1 MKISRNIKTAD
12 LIDALHRCFDVTS
25 ENSCIGCPMNRV
37 ECIVPYCS
45 QLIAAEAARRL
56 EEYTDR
62 CARYAEEIAVLKAAS
77 KSNEGGLSVE
87 KLIYEFTVNHDGKL
101 VIAAETND
109 DNGRILKIA
118 AYDANGVQRSVGS
131 MLAHASAPTEHE
143 VDELRSC
150 LKESIADVVTLEE
163 GK

>member
-1 MKISRNIKTAD
+1 MKNSRNIKTVD
-12 LIDALHRCFDVTS
+12 LIEALRRCFDVTS

-45 QLIAAEAARRL
+45 QQIGVEAANRL
-56 EEYTDR
+56 EEYTNR

-77 KSNEGGLSVE
+77 KSNEDGLSVE
-87 KLIYEFTVNHDGKL
+87 KMIYEFTVNHDGKL

-109 DNGRILKIA
+109 DNGRILNVA
-118 AYDANGVQRSVGS
+118 AYDTNGIQWSVSS
-131 MLAHASAPTEHE
+131 MLAHASAPTERE

-150 LKESIADVVTLEE
+150 LKAVIDYVVTLEE